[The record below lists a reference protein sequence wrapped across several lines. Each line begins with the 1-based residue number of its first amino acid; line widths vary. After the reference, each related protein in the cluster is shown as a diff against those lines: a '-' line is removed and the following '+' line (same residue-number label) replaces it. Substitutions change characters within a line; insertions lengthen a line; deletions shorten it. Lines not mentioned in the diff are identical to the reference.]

1 MYYRFVTYSLL
12 PTREVH
18 QRGKCL
24 STSTAYLGKIRS
36 TLFDPCCL
44 YKLSLYRK
52 RDSINENL
60 LRLKTQR
67 LLTKGLVKRIIGNE
81 RELPAR
87 HIGIPL
93 NLEELNVQ
101 RI

>member
-1 MYYRFVTYSLL
+1 M
-12 PTREVH
+12 
-18 QRGKCL
+18 
-24 STSTAYLGKIRS
+24 
-36 TLFDPCCL
+36 
-44 YKLSLYRK
+44 
-52 RDSINENL
+52 
-60 LRLKTQR
+60 RLKTQR
-67 LLTKGLVKRIIGNE
+67 LLTKGLVKRITGNE